1 LSRRSAGEGAATT
14 GTLKSKTKEAGKT
27 SNKFSLRRVTAP
39 TAITT
44 GTLCPSGAAIACGT
58 TGERAV

>member
-1 LSRRSAGEGAATT
+1 MSRKAAAEAAAAT
-14 GTLKSKTKEAGKT
+14 GTLKSKTDKAGKT

-39 TAITT
+39 TA
-44 GTLCPSGAAIACGT
+44 GTSVALCPSGAAVACGT